1 MNDLVNDVAAIV
13 AGADGMVL
21 FGDTAMGGEAKDKYL
36 EYVSQVYGCEVDG
49 AAFMEGLTNDLW

>member
-1 MNDLVNDVAAIV
+1 
-13 AGADGMVL
+13 MVL

-49 AAFMEGLTNDLW
+49 EGFMNGLAADLW